1 MNPPRR
7 LTPYD
12 DRLLDCEEALED
24 DFLRLVDRACDHGW
38 NATEIAVAITNL
50 ADNLILKLAAQD
62 ETCMQILAAKF
73 KRP

>member
-7 LTPYD
+7 LVPYD

-24 DFLRLVDRACDHGW
+24 DFLALVDKACDNGW
-38 NATEIAVAITNL
+38 NATEVSVAITSL
-50 ADNLILKLAAQD
+50 ADNLMLKLAAED
-62 ETCMQILAAKF
+62 DTMRQILAAKL

>member
-7 LTPYD
+7 SMPYD

-24 DFLRLVDRACDHGW
+24 DFLVLVDKACDHGW
-38 NATEIAVAITNL
+38 NAAEIAIAITSL

-62 ETCMQILAAKF
+62 ETSMQILAAKL

>member
-7 LTPYD
+7 SMPYD

-24 DFLRLVDRACDHGW
+24 DFLALVDKACDHGW
-38 NATEIAVAITNL
+38 NAAEIAIAITSL

-62 ETCMQILAAKF
+62 ETSMQILAAKL